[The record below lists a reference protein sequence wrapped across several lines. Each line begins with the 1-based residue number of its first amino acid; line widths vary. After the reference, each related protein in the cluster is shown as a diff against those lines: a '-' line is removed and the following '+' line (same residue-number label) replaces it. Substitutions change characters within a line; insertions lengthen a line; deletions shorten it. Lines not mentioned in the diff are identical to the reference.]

1 MNFSDLNKI
10 PKHVGIIL
18 DGNGRWAEK
27 REMNR
32 SQGHIKGSENVV
44 NITRACSNAGV
55 AALSLYAFSTENWK
69 RSVSE
74 VTTLMELIIK
84 FIREYIDELNDNN
97 VKLTLMGEPSKIP
110 FASRKAIEY
119 AQNKTK
125 NNTGMVL
132 NIGLNYGGRD
142 SILRAVNAL
151 LENSDTRFLREDDIN
166 NVIET
171 HQLPQLDLVIRTGG
185 EQRLSNF
192 MIWEAAYAE
201 FYFTDIL
208 WPDFSE
214 EDLYQ
219 AFFAYQQR
227 DRRYGGVK

>member
-1 MNFSDLNKI
+1 MKFTDLNKI

-18 DGNGRWAEK
+18 DGNGRWAQK
-27 REMNR
+27 RELNR
-32 SQGHIKGSENVV
+32 SEGHIQGSENVV

-69 RSVSE
+69 RSVTE
-74 VTTLMELIIK
+74 VSALMELIIK
-84 FIREYIDELNDNN
+84 FIKEYIDELNDNN
-97 VKLTLMGEPSKIP
+97 IKLTLMGEPSKIP
-110 FASRKAIEY
+110 FASRQAINY

-125 NNTGMVL
+125 DNTGMVL

-142 SILRAVNAL
+142 SIIRSINQL
-151 LENSDTRFLREDDIN
+151 LEDPLVRTISEDDIN
-166 NVIET
+166 RVIET
-171 HQLPQLDLVIRTGG
+171 HELPQLDLVIRTGG
-185 EQRLSNF
+185 EERLSNF

-214 EDLYQ
+214 KDLYD
-219 AFFAYQQR
+219 AFYNYQQR